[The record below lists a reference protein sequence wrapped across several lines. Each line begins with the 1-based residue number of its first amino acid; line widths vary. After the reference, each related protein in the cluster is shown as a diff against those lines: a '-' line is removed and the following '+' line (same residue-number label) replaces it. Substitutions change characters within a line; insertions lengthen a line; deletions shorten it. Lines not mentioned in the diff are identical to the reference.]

1 MLNAI
6 AYGRQ
11 YLYIF
16 IMKKIPFNFA
26 LFYVLLLSVI
36 LIACENQSIE
46 KMNFEEDGLKVV
58 YKGKQP
64 RVSLEYIISYRGIT
78 LHSENVFLLNE
89 EEKTLPLLKKQ
100 EAFDKV
106 DTIAYTCA
114 HTGVLDFH
122 YILKSKDEILADS
135 TKVLAIPNLF
145 SKNNSSS
152 KFAQLLTN
160 GYGTIKHG
168 DYFQYS
174 QQAKSF
180 LVRNKIRKAD
190 DFIER
195 MAYVIYIILNNGH
208 ENLYE
213 LSEVRKVKEMPNEP
227 IVVHT
232 NMDYDYF
239 YLLAVNNENN
249 LKTFAESEIVNGF
262 KQGKKSQVIGDK
274 YLTLVP
280 VLYNSYASGEISLF
294 LLGINENWD
303 YDYYPIG
310 GIIIDNVAPI
320 LLWEDPALQ
329 LFSINTYP
337 VHGTLEKFKDYY
349 IKFPTSL
356 YQSRIKNVTWG
367 NFEGNNYWGYPI
379 VFTVNIAEIGDLS
392 SVILQGKRY
401 RIDLSEAFRKKT
413 FVFEHRIPRLNVGDN
428 YVTIQFED
436 RMGNVSSG
444 KINIATE
451 SIRNDDN

>member
-1 MLNAI
+1 
-6 AYGRQ
+6 
-11 YLYIF
+11 
-16 IMKKIPFNFA
+16 MKKIPFNFA
-26 LFYVLLLSVI
+26 LFYVSLLSVI
-36 LIACENQSIE
+36 STACENQSIE

-58 YKGKQP
+58 YKGKQ
-64 RVSLEYIISYRGIT
+64 SGASIDYIISYEGII
-78 LHSENVFLLNE
+78 LHSENVFLVSE

-106 DTIAYTCA
+106 DTIAYACA
-114 HTGVLDFH
+114 YTGVLDFH
-122 YILKSKDEILADS
+122 YILKSKDGILADS
-135 TKVLAIPNLF
+135 AKVLAIPNLF
-145 SKNNSSS
+145 SKNDSNS

-168 DYFQYS
+168 DYFQYFPR
-174 QQAKSF
+174 AKSF
-180 LVRNKIRKAD
+180 LVRNKIRKDD

-195 MAYVIYIILNNGH
+195 MAYIMYIILNNGH

-239 YLLAVNNENN
+239 YLLAVDKENN

-262 KQGKKSQVIGDK
+262 KQGKRNQAVGDK

-280 VLYNSYASGEISLF
+280 ILHNPYASGEISLF

-303 YDYYPIG
+303 YDYYPVG
-310 GIIIDNVAPI
+310 GIVIDNVAPI
-320 LLWEDPALQ
+320 LLWENPALQ
-329 LFSINTYP
+329 LFSVNAYP
-337 VHGTLEKFKDYY
+337 VHGALEKFKDYY
-349 IKFPTSL
+349 VKFPVSL
-356 YQSRIKNVTWG
+356 YQSQIKNVTWG

-401 RIDLSEAFRKKT
+401 RIDLSEAFRKNA
-413 FVFEHRIPRLNVGDN
+413 FVFEHRLPRLNVGDN
-428 YVTIQFED
+428 YITIQFED

-444 KINIATE
+444 EINIRTE
-451 SIRNDDN
+451 SIRNEEM

>member
-1 MLNAI
+1 
-6 AYGRQ
+6 
-11 YLYIF
+11 
-16 IMKKIPFNFA
+16 MKKIPLIWG
-26 LFYVLLLSVI
+26 LFYVFLLSVI

-46 KMNFEEDGLKVV
+46 KMNFEENGLKVV

-64 RVSLEYIISYRGIT
+64 GASLDYIISYEGIT
-78 LHSENVFLLNE
+78 LHSENVFLVSE
-89 EEKTLPLLKKQ
+89 EEETLPLLKKQ

-114 HTGVLDFH
+114 YTGVLDFH
-122 YILKSKDEILADS
+122 YILKTKDGILADS
-135 TKVLAIPNLF
+135 AKVLAIPNLF
-145 SKNNSSS
+145 SKDDSNS

-168 DYFQYS
+168 DYFQYF
-174 QQAKSF
+174 QRAKSF
-180 LVRNKIRKAD
+180 LVRNKIRKND
-190 DFIER
+190 DFIAR
-195 MAYVIYIILNNGH
+195 MAYIMYIILNNGH

-213 LSEVRKVKEMPNEP
+213 LSEVRTVKEMPNEP

-262 KQGKKSQVIGDK
+262 KQGKRSQVVGDK
-274 YLTLVP
+274 DLTLVP
-280 VLYNSYASGEISLF
+280 MLHNPYVSGEISLF

-303 YDYYPIG
+303 YDYYPVG

-320 LLWEDPALQ
+320 LLWENPTLQ

-337 VHGTLEKFKDYY
+337 ADGVLEKFKDYY
-349 IKFPTSL
+349 IKFPVSL
-356 YQSRIKNVTWG
+356 YQSQIKNVTWG
-367 NFEGNNYWGYPI
+367 NFEGNDYWGYPI

-401 RIDLSEAFRKKT
+401 KIDLLEAFRKKS
-413 FVFEHRIPRLNVGDN
+413 FVFEHRFPRLNVGDN

-436 RMGNVSSG
+436 KMGNVSSG
-444 KINIATE
+444 KINIKTE
-451 SIRNDDN
+451 SVRNESM